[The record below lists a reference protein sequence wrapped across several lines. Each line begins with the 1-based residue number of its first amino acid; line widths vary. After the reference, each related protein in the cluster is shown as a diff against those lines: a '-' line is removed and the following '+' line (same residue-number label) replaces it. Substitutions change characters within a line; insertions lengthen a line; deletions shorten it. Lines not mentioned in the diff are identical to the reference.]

1 MFTKLKLVQQLSI
14 SFGAMIGL
22 MVLLATISFFG
33 LRSGYNDFVEYRG
46 LARDSNLAGLV
57 QSNLLSI
64 RLHALKFLK
73 EQNNENINDFKKRAK
88 QLNEQL
94 DIARTEI
101 IEPGRSNLIKQ
112 SFDKVMAYEQGFSD
126 VVDLYAK
133 RDDIVKNQLDANGV
147 VIRKNISEI
156 IRTAYEDGDTD
167 VTYFAA
173 IVQEQLLLGRL
184 YTSKFLV
191 SNTQDDYLRA
201 IAEFKEVM
209 KSVKVL
215 KDNIQSPKRIA
226 LLNEAATR
234 LTTYQQG
241 IDNVNDVINKRNNI
255 ITNVLN
261 KVGPEI
267 AEAYEEVKL
276 SVKNDQ
282 DSLGPKVQSRSET
295 TTTTIIVVSIAVVA
309 VGVFF
314 SWFISITIRKPIG
327 GEPKDIEYIANRIAD
342 GDLTISF
349 TKSGNETGIY
359 KAMGEMVGTLRHIID
374 SLKHATTELIR
385 STKILD
391 ENTASS
397 MQGAEHQMEQLNQAV
412 LSMNEMAATVADI
425 TQSAQLAADAATNA
439 DDQTHTGKRVVDNT
453 RNAINDL
460 VDNTELVSNSIKNL
474 ENETESVGSILDV
487 IRAIADQTNLLAL
500 NAAIEAARAG
510 EQGRGFAVVADE
522 VRSLASRTQKS
533 TEEIQAMIH
542 KLQSEAKT
550 SVDQMNANLES
561 ARVTTEKANETN
573 EALDSISNSVG
584 TIRDMNMQIAGASEE
599 QNVVTQQITDS
610 VGQVNEMAVQ
620 TVAGAEKA
628 AETARGLVE
637 IAANLEGLVNRFK
650 V

>member
-1 MFTKLKLVQQLSI
+1 M
-14 SFGAMIGL
+14 
-22 MVLLATISFFG
+22 
-33 LRSGYNDFVEYRG
+33 
-46 LARDSNLAGLV
+46 
-57 QSNLLSI
+57 
-64 RLHALKFLK
+64 
-73 EQNNENINDFKKRAK
+73 
-88 QLNEQL
+88 
-94 DIARTEI
+94 
-101 IEPGRSNLIKQ
+101 
-112 SFDKVMAYEQGFSD
+112 
-126 VVDLYAK
+126 
-133 RDDIVKNQLDANGV
+133 
-147 VIRKNISEI
+147 
-156 IRTAYEDGDTD
+156 
-167 VTYFAA
+167 
-173 IVQEQLLLGRL
+173 
-184 YTSKFLV
+184 
-191 SNTQDDYLRA
+191 
-201 IAEFKEVM
+201 
-209 KSVKVL
+209 
-215 KDNIQSPKRIA
+215 
-226 LLNEAATR
+226 
-234 LTTYQQG
+234 
-241 IDNVNDVINKRNNI
+241 
-255 ITNVLN
+255 N

-314 SWFISITIRKPIG
+314 SWFISVTIRKPIG

-374 SLKHATTELIR
+374 SLKHATTELIC

-425 TQSAQLAADAATNA
+425 TQSAQLATDAATNA